1 MNIREQSWRSSTV
14 PSRVETVLRST
25 RMVQQES
32 GQQKILKILKT
43 QALLSAKMETS
54 SVGNGADTRDEAPE
68 VPAKAVTAEPESR
81 ETSHRR

>member
-54 SVGNGADTRDEAPE
+54 SVVTEQIQEMRQPE